1 MKCEMNYIRR
11 GAKVTIIFS
20 MWSSGQATTWDVCSS
35 LSVHKGHY
43 FSSIFAFILK
53 SNLSFANIKYIRN
66 QICNSSPVLETFI
79 KPKET
84 LTTRHLYF
92 IIIINQI
99 CNFLWFL
106 VFFFGGGGGYLFCDF
121 IDFIFIYIY
130 IYIYMCVCVCGL
142 FG

>member
-84 LTTRHLYF
+84 LTTPHLCF

-99 CNFLWFL
+99 CNFLCFL
-106 VFFFGGGGGYLFCDF
+106 FFFFLGGGDICLVILLILYICVWVYLVDGN
-121 IDFIFIYIY
+121 
-130 IYIYMCVCVCGL
+130 M
-142 FG
+142 